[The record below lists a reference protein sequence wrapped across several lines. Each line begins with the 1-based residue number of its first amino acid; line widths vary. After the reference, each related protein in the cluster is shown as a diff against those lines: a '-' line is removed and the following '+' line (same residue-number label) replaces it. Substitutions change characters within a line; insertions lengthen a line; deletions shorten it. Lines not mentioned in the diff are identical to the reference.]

1 MKLNKSTLVALSL
14 GAAVLLAACGGGS
27 SHVPLMASTATQAAI
42 NPSSGAAVV
51 GAVLNKN
58 FSFASGVPAFGTST
72 PTTLAFSGTGAT
84 PSFAV
89 SSPEGTASGPTTFGS
104 CIFTV
109 AASTFPAGSPLALG
123 QVVTISPC
131 LLNVAT
137 VGVVADGSSLPVNAS
152 ITLGTITS
160 GNTVVTVSIS
170 SSGVITVGG
179 STVGNATLVATTGA
193 GS

>member
-1 MKLNKSTLVALSL
+1 MKLNKSTLVAMSL

-27 SHVPLMASTATQAAI
+27 SAPSVASTATQAAI
-42 NPSSGAAVV
+42 NPSSGATVV

-58 FSFASGVPAFGTST
+58 FVVATGVPAFGTTT
-72 PTTLAFSGTGAT
+72 PTTLAFSGTGAA

-89 SSPEGTASGPTTFGS
+89 SSTQGTASGTTTFGS

-109 AASTFPAGSPLALG
+109 TASTFPTGSPLALG
-123 QVVTISPC
+123 QVATINPC

-137 VGVVADGSSLPVNAS
+137 AGVVADGSSLPVNAS
-152 ITLGTITS
+152 IVLGTITS
-160 GNTVVTVSIS
+160 GNTVVAVSIS

-179 STVGNATLVATTGA
+179 SIVGNATLVPATGA
-193 GS
+193 GT